1 MYWRNMAKAKPIKT
15 WVIAGCGVALIGVG
29 LFALVSYKTEAPQSS
44 SAEPAPV
51 SPDSALG
58 GYLAARHAQ
67 QEHDYAEAASFIERS
82 LADDPDNY
90 DLMRRAFV
98 LRLSEGRVGDA
109 VDLAHRIVARD
120 GDGGLA
126 GLTLLEQAIKTGDFD
141 GAAKIAAAIPR
152 EGAQRYSVPLLLA
165 WIDEARGQGGKVA
178 QDIAGA
184 GDTRGLGP
192 LKEIHGAL
200 IADLADQTD
209 KANAGYKKI
218 IAAENPPSLRVAQL
232 AGNFYERHNQPAD
245 ARALYQSV
253 AASDDSDIASS
264 GLDRVRKSVIPPR
277 VVANPADGAAEV
289 LFDLASL
296 LNQRETMDAALIY
309 ARLALDLKPDFA
321 LAELLVGE
329 VREQQDR
336 NADALAIYRGI
347 AKDSPFY
354 WTAQLR
360 MALVLDALDR
370 DPEARSQLETMAA
383 DHPDRAEPL
392 IELGD
397 IERSHSNFDAAA
409 IAYDRGL
416 ARIPDPSPQQW
427 RIFYSR
433 GVAYERSNQWPKAE
447 ADFKH
452 ALELQ
457 PDQPLVLNYLGY
469 TWIDKGENLDQGVRM
484 IQRAVELRPSDGYIV
499 DSLGWAYYKLGDF
512 PRATQMLEKAIE
524 LLPEDPTIND
534 HLGDAYWQGGRR
546 TEARYQWRRA
556 LQFKPEA
563 DEVKKIEGK
572 LDRGLSNT
580 GGG

>member
-1 MYWRNMAKAKPIKT
+1 MYWPEMTKTKPIKT
-15 WVIAGCGVALIGVG
+15 WVVAGCGVALIGAG
-29 LFALVSYKTEAPQSS
+29 LLALVLYKTGARQSAP
-44 SAEPAPV
+44 ANLEPVAL
-51 SPDSALG
+51 DSALG

-67 QEHDYAEAASFIERS
+67 QEHDYADASTFVDRS
-82 LADDPDNY
+82 LADDPGNY
-90 DLMRRAFV
+90 DLLRRGFV

-109 VDLAHRIVARD
+109 VDLARRIVAHD
-120 GDGGLA
+120 GAGGLA
-126 GLTLLEQAIKTGDFD
+126 GLVLLEQAIKTGDFD

-165 WIDEARGQGGKVA
+165 WIDAARGQGGKVA
-178 QDIAGA
+178 NDIAGA
-184 GDTRGLGP
+184 GDTLGLGP
-192 LKEIHGAL
+192 LKEIHGTL
-200 IADLADQTD
+200 IADLADKANQ
-209 KANAGYKKI
+209 ANAGYKKI
-218 IAAENPPSLRVAQL
+218 IAAENPPSLRVVQL

-245 ARALYQSV
+245 ARVLYESV
-253 AASDDSDIASS
+253 AAIDDSEIAAS
-264 GLDRVRKSVIPPR
+264 GLDRVRKSIVPPR
-277 VVANPADGAAEV
+277 AVANPADGAAEV

-296 LNQRETMDAALIY
+296 LNQRDTMDAALIY
-309 ARLALDLKPDFA
+309 GRLALDLKPDFA
-321 LAELLVGE
+321 LAALLLGE
-329 VREQQDR
+329 IRARQDR
-336 NADALAIYRGI
+336 DADALAIYRGI
-347 AKDSPFY
+347 SKDSPFY

-370 DPEARSQLETMAA
+370 ESEARSQLETMAA
-383 DHPDRAEPL
+383 ARPDRAEPL

-397 IERSHSNFDAAA
+397 IERGHSNFDAAA
-409 IAYDRGL
+409 SAYDRGL

-427 RIFYSR
+427 NIFYSR

-447 ADFKH
+447 ADFKR

-499 DSLGWAYYKLGDF
+499 DSLGWAYFKLGDF

-534 HLGDAYWQGGRR
+534 HLGDAYWQDGRR
-546 TEARYQWRRA
+546 IEARYQWRRA

>member
-1 MYWRNMAKAKPIKT
+1 MAKAKPIKA
-15 WVIAGCGVALIGVG
+15 WVIAGCGAACIGAG
-29 LFALVSYKTEAPQSS
+29 LFALVSCKTEAPQSS
-44 SAEPAPV
+44 TANPEPV
-51 SPDSALG
+51 GLESALG

-67 QEHDYAEAASFIERS
+67 QEHDYDEAASFIERS

-109 VDLAHRIVARD
+109 VDLAHRIVAHD

-126 GLTLLEQAIKTGDFD
+126 GLVLLEQAIKTGDFD
-141 GAAKIAAAIPR
+141 AASKMATSIPR

-165 WIDEARGQGGKVA
+165 WIDAARGQSGKVA
-178 QDIAGA
+178 KDIAGA

-209 KANAGYKKI
+209 KADAGYKKI

-253 AASDDSDIASS
+253 AAIDDSDIAAS

-329 VREQQDR
+329 IREQQDR
-336 NADALAIYRGI
+336 NADALAIYQGI
-347 AKDSPFY
+347 AKNSPFY

-383 DHPDRAEPL
+383 AHPERAEPL

-397 IERSHSNFDAAA
+397 IERSHSNFVAAA
-409 IAYDRGL
+409 AAYDRGL
-416 ARIPDPSPQQW
+416 ARIPNPLPQQW

-447 ADFKH
+447 ADFKR

-512 PRATQMLEKAIE
+512 PRATEMLEKAIE

-534 HLGDAYWQGGRR
+534 HLGDAYWQGGRH

-563 DEVKKIEGK
+563 DEAKKIEGK
-572 LDRGLSNT
+572 LDRGLSST